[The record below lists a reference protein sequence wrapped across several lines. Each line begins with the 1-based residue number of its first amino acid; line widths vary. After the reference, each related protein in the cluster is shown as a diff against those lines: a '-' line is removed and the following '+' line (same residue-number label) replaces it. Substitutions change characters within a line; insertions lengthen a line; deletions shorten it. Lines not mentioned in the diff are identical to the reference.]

1 MKSLELRVAWPW
13 STSSQWLG
21 CGLAAQI
28 GSATRDLVAQSG
40 WGGHGL
46 AAWSGSVLA

>member
-1 MKSLELRVAWPW
+1 MKNLELRVPWPW
-13 STSSQWLG
+13 SRSSQRLG
-21 CGLAAQI
+21 RGLAAQI